1 MNTQS
6 IKCIKRSS
14 RGKLGYLRPQ
24 KKKSRVVESSTEVRI
39 RSSGGDWNQ
48 TVVEAQDL
56 VENDGGQDYEQ
67 PAMSITE
74 YEGTLEDD
82 GDVDFGTQTAASIV
96 ADAVAELSLHADIAS
111 LGEDSGC
118 DDESS
123 KSSEDSTQQ

>member
-1 MNTQS
+1 M
-6 IKCIKRSS
+6 
-14 RGKLGYLRPQ
+14 
-24 KKKSRVVESSTEVRI
+24 
-39 RSSGGDWNQ
+39 
-48 TVVEAQDL
+48 VEAQDL

-118 DDESS
+118 GDESS